1 MSFRAMAS
9 VVAVT
14 AAACLLLAPAAMAS
28 SGPVQVTGKQLK
40 SALLPTSDFQP
51 GYSVSNED
59 DSGRSPEHLVLY
71 NVASMSCRDFWTL
84 AGTAPGFGETAFASD
99 QVLNKP
105 GTAPVVEIFDQSV
118 YQFAS
123 THAASSFYGA
133 VSARYRS
140 SCRSASFSD
149 TKGGTLTET
158 VQSRSSQRVGSHE
171 ALLLVEGL
179 SDSKVP
185 GPPVVTWALWTQV
198 NDDIYV
204 IYSQLLNVGSPQPT
218 LSSLTL
224 KLISRVT
231 ALR

>member
-1 MSFRAMAS
+1 MSFRARATA
-9 VVAVT
+9 VAVT
-14 AAACLLLAPAAMAS
+14 AVAGLFLAPAAMAS
-28 SGPVQVTGKQLK
+28 SGPVQVTGNQLK

-59 DSGRSPEHLVLY
+59 DSGRSLEHATLF
-71 NVASMSCRDFWTL
+71 NVASMSCHDFWTL
-84 AGTAPGFGETAFASD
+84 VGTTSGFGETAFAGD

-105 GTAPVVEIFDQSV
+105 GTAAVVEVFDQSV

-123 THAASSFYGA
+123 THAAASFYGT

-149 TKGGTLTET
+149 TTGGTLRYT
-158 VQSRSSQRVGSHE
+158 VHSRSEQRVGSHE
-171 ALLLVEGL
+171 ALLLVEDL
-179 SDSKVP
+179 SDSKIA

-198 NDDIYV
+198 NGDVYV
-204 IYSQLLNVGSPQPT
+204 VDSQLLNVGSPQPT